1 MPEILRSSCDNGTT
15 CPTIH
20 RADDGAFIV
29 QGYQT
34 ASHGTVRIP
43 VWLATEWDSPA
54 RRHGDDLL
62 VAGQLVTDPSI
73 LAYLDLP
80 VGEAAVIVRPAD
92 VPALGVSSC

>member
-1 MPEILRSSCDNGTT
+1 MPEVLRSSCDNGTT

-29 QGYQT
+29 QGYRT

-43 VWLATEWDSPA
+43 AWLATEWDSPA
-54 RRHGDDLL
+54 RRDGDDLL
-62 VAGQLVTDPSI
+62 MTGQVVTAADT

-80 VGEAAVIVRPAD
+80 DGEAAVIVYPAD
-92 VPALGVSSC
+92 VPALELSAC

>member
-1 MPEILRSSCDNGTT
+1 MPEVLRSSCDNGTT

-29 QGYQT
+29 QGYRT
-34 ASHGTVRIP
+34 MSHGTVRIP
-43 VWLATEWDSPA
+43 AWLATEWDTPA

-62 VAGQLVTDPSI
+62 IAGDFVTDAET

-80 VGEAAVIVRPAD
+80 DGEAAVIVHPAD
-92 VPALGVSSC
+92 VPALEFSAC

>member
-29 QGYQT
+29 QGYRT

-43 VWLATEWDSPA
+43 AWLATEWDSPA
-54 RRHGDDLL
+54 RRDGDDLL
-62 VAGQLVTDPSI
+62 MTGQVVTDSDTI
-73 LAYLDLP
+73 AYLDLP
-80 VGEAAVIVRPAD
+80 DGEAAVIVRPAD
-92 VPALGVSSC
+92 VPVLEVSPC

>member
-29 QGYQT
+29 QGYRT
-34 ASHGTVRIP
+34 ASDGTVRIP
-43 VWLATEWDSPA
+43 AWLATEWDTPS
-54 RRHGDDLL
+54 RRDGDDLL
-62 VAGQLVTDPSI
+62 MTGPLVTDPGT

-80 VGEAAVIVRPAD
+80 DGEAAVIVRPAD
-92 VPALGVSSC
+92 VPALEVSSC

>member
-1 MPEILRSSCDNGTT
+1 MPEVLRSSCDNGTT

-20 RADDGAFIV
+20 LADDGAFIV

-43 VWLATEWDSPA
+43 AWLATEWDTPA
-54 RRHGDDLL
+54 RCEGADLL
-62 VAGQLVTDPSI
+62 IAGQVVTDSDT

-80 VGEAAVIVRPAD
+80 HGERAVIVQPAD
-92 VPALGVSSC
+92 VPALGLVSC

>member
-1 MPEILRSSCDNGTT
+1 MPEVLRSSCDNGTT

-29 QGYQT
+29 QGYRT

-43 VWLATEWDSPA
+43 AWLATEWDTPA
-54 RRHGDDLL
+54 WRDGDDLL
-62 VAGQLVTDPSI
+62 IAGRLVTEAGT

-80 VGEAAVIVRPAD
+80 DGEAAVIVRPAD
-92 VPALGVSSC
+92 VPALEVSSC